1 MLTPWPAIARPPGLS
16 PLQEPGAGGGAGGA
30 AAAPEGGH
38 PGDGRAAHLAP
49 APAQAARAGRQAGLL
64 GTAPAARGQ
73 AAGRPCRC
81 AGHECVWVRW
91 EGQGRQQQHAAAT
104 QLPAATNSAHSPLPP
119 CSLGVAGGPAAD
131 GAELPH
137 PGAAAVERA
146 ARLLQLAAGR
156 AHRLSGLRAGGA
168 QAVPLLQ
175 LQQLLA
181 FATIS
186 MCWRICSIAA
196 QHLTLHPA
204 AALVVLQE
212 LAAAMQNR
220 EDLRPAVCS
229 ALVRLCLQARQV
241 SWRAGGGGN
250 RGASLRPPM
259 LEATAA
265 VLEEAGGAQ
274 TSMRLLSPLL
284 QVLEE
289 AGRTDLIGFAA
300 PVVGSLGGE
309 AGGGDQED
317 DDDEPIAGEQAW
329 RPTGTGAPAAQD
341 GPARQPGTGMQPRR
355 VVHRTVG
362 TAQSHYAT
370 RRRTRSDAP
379 RLPLRRC
386 RGAPWVGAAGQRA
399 GALHGAGGGRQRG
412 RAAPVQPQLAAPA
425 VQAVPGQQ
433 PRGQGGDRRRHCRI
447 HIHQRA
453 RCPPTP
459 PPALPGTQL
468 PAALLRLP
476 HASRA
481 HAPPPP
487 PPGTGTQPSSTC
499 DATSSLSSC
508 RAPQAPVSH
517 APPPNP
523 MQAW

>member
-241 SWRAGGGGN
+241 SWRAGGG
-250 RGASLRPPM
+250 
-259 LEATAA
+259 AT
-265 VLEEAGGAQ
+265 VAQ
-274 TSMRLLSPLL
+274 AYAHPCWKQLL
-284 QVLEE
+284 QCWRRQGAHRPRCVCSPRYCRCWRRPVAPTSSDLLPRWW
-289 AGRTDLIGFAA
+289 AAWAVRRAAATRRMTTTSRSRVSRPGGPRAPAHRQRRTDLHGSLAPA
-300 PVVGSLGGE
+300 CSPVV
-309 AGGGDQED
+309 
-317 DDDEPIAGEQAW
+317 W
-329 RPTGTGAPAAQD
+329 CTGQ
-341 GPARQPGTGMQPRR
+341 
-355 VVHRTVG
+355 
-362 TAQSHYAT
+362 
-370 RRRTRSDAP
+370 
-379 RLPLRRC
+379 
-386 RGAPWVGAAGQRA
+386 
-399 GALHGAGGGRQRG
+399 
-412 RAAPVQPQLAAPA
+412 
-425 VQAVPGQQ
+425 
-433 PRGQGGDRRRHCRI
+433 
-447 HIHQRA
+447 
-453 RCPPTP
+453 
-459 PPALPGTQL
+459 
-468 PAALLRLP
+468 
-476 HASRA
+476 
-481 HAPPPP
+481 
-487 PPGTGTQPSSTC
+487 
-499 DATSSLSSC
+499 
-508 RAPQAPVSH
+508 
-517 APPPNP
+517 
-523 MQAW
+523 